1 MTVGDLIQGY
11 NTTEPW
17 LDQMR
22 EYRETMNGLLCPW
35 FPVAGNHDIYWR
47 GPDRPAE
54 EHEQRY
60 EQHLVHWYAFDHK
73 GCQFIVLYSDEGIP
87 RAGEQFQQA

>member
-17 LDQMR
+17 LEQMH

-60 EQHLVHWYAFDHK
+60 EQHFGPLWYAFDHK
-73 GCQFIVLYSDEGIP
+73 GAGSLCFIQT
-87 RAGEQFQQA
+87 GESRQAEFQQA

>member
-1 MTVGDLIQGY
+1 
-11 NTTEPW
+11 
-17 LDQMR
+17 
-22 EYRETMNGLLCPW
+22 MNGLLCPW

-60 EQHLVHWYAFDHK
+60 EQHFGPLWYAFDHK
-73 GCQFIVLYSDEGIP
+73 GCRFIVLYSDEGIP
-87 RAGEQFQQA
+87 ETGERNFSKPDCQVMSPCRKKHGSRRW